1 MPKNHRRLSQG
12 PAPRPRPVLDPV
24 DQALVE
30 ALMADGRLPNAALA
44 RRVGIAEST
53 CLGRVKSLRERGVIT
68 GIHAHI
74 DLAQI
79 GRPVEAMV
87 AVQFGG
93 HARAQFEAFR
103 AEVPHLPG
111 VLSAIHVSGA
121 NDYLVHVAAAS
132 SDELRDFVLDQ
143 LTSRPGVVHAET
155 SLVFEAMRGTKP
167 I

>member
-1 MPKNHRRLSQG
+1 M
-12 PAPRPRPVLDPV
+12 
-24 DQALVE
+24 
-30 ALMADGRLPNAALA
+30 
-44 RRVGIAEST
+44 
-53 CLGRVKSLRERGVIT
+53 GRVRSLRERGVIT

-74 DLAQI
+74 DLASV
-79 GRPVEAMV
+79 GMPVEAMV

-93 HARAQFEAFR
+93 HARAQFETFR

-132 SDELRDFVLDQ
+132 SDALRDFVLDQ

-155 SLVFEAMRGTKP
+155 SLVFEATRGTRS